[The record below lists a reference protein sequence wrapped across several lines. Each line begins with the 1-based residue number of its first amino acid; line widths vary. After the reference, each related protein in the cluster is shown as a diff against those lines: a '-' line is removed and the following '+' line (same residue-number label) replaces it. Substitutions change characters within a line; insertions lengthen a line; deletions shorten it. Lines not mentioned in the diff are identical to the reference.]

1 MKTIKNALQPITC
14 RTETQQPSSTTVL
27 IFCLIIFFLVVIILI
42 LVLIILVLILS
53 PNDRLIIVHQHSGS
67 RKPN

>member
-1 MKTIKNALQPITC
+1 MKTIKNALQPNI
-14 RTETQQPSSTTVL
+14 RETPQPSSTTVL

-53 PNDRLIIVHQHSGS
+53 PNDRLVIVHQHSS
-67 RKPN
+67 RKHN

>member
-14 RTETQQPSSTTVL
+14 KTETHQPSSTTVL